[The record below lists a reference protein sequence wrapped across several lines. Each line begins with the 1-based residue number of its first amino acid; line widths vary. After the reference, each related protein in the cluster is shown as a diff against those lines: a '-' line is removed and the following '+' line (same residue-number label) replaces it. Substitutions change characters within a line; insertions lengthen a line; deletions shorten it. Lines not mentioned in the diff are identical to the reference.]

1 MTNKNNEPVVDT
13 ENTSDVVSLKDL
25 ADPDQEMARTEVER
39 PGVVNIKMPWDLYK
53 LLNWGTGDGLNWTYI
68 DEDRVL
74 IQRIKQEGGEPIP
87 EGTFTPVAPEKPEG
101 DAVDTPIRDSYRSS
115 GGSTLEELEAEER
128 LRQEERRK
136 KALENPVPKMTQ
148 DDIDKMVEQDQEE
161 FANATREDG
170 SIDLSKISSA
180 EKRAEL
186 KAMIEAQNA
195 NLETAGQEPY
205 NPFDVPEM
213 TDEELEAHHEQML
226 EKYST
231 TVVNDEGEEVTVQ
244 RYEPEDGIK
253 KGTPEWDAE
262 VARMNK
268 LGRPPELEE
277 DPHEIH
283 DDPEPEHDPYA
294 GNTEIEEGE
303 LPQ

>member
-128 LRQEERRK
+128 LRQEERRQ
-136 KALENPVPKMTQ
+136 KARENPVPKMTQ
-148 DDIDKMVEQDQEE
+148 EDIDKMVEQDQ
-161 FANATREDG
+161 
-170 SIDLSKISSA
+170 
-180 EKRAEL
+180 
-186 KAMIEAQNA
+186 
-195 NLETAGQEPY
+195 
-205 NPFDVPEM
+205 
-213 TDEELEAHHEQML
+213 
-226 EKYST
+226 
-231 TVVNDEGEEVTVQ
+231 
-244 RYEPEDGIK
+244 
-253 KGTPEWDAE
+253 
-262 VARMNK
+262 
-268 LGRPPELEE
+268 
-277 DPHEIH
+277 
-283 DDPEPEHDPYA
+283 
-294 GNTEIEEGE
+294 
-303 LPQ
+303 